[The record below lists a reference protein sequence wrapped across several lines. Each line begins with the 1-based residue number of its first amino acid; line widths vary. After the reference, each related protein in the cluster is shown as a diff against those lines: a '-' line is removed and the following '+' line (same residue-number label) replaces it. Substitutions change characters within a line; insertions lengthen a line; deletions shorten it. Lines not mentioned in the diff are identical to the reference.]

1 MSEHHESQ
9 VPLYVAAVYFFVDYR
24 CGLIHILWIIKD
36 TLCAYTCLC
45 VGTCVYTYVGM
56 CTHAILKC
64 CSSDTSHPFLLFVL
78 VFFSSIVL
86 RQDPLQA
93 WTTLIMICS
102 LAVKSRG
109 TSCVP
114 LFNILIVSMQYH
126 TQHTELFE
134 LNSDS
139 PCWLTNL
146 SLQPPDSVPLI

>member
-1 MSEHHESQ
+1 MSEHQKSQ
-9 VPLYVAAVYFFVDYR
+9 VLLYVAAVHFF
-24 CGLIHILWIIKD
+24 LWIIED
-36 TLCAYTCLC
+36 NLCVCTCLC
-45 VGTCVYTYVGM
+45 VGTRVYTYVGM
-56 CTHAILKC
+56 CTHAILTC
-64 CSSDTSHPFLLFVL
+64 CSSDTSHHFLLFVL
-78 VFFSSIVL
+78 VFFSSFVL

-114 LFNILIVSMQYH
+114 LFNILIVSMLYH
-126 TQHTELFE
+126 TQHTELCE

-146 SLQPPDSVPLI
+146 SLQPPDSAPLI